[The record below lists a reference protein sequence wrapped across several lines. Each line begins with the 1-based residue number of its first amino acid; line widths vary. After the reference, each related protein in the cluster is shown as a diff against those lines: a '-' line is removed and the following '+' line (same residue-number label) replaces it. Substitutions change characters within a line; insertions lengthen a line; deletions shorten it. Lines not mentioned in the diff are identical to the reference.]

1 MNRIILYISSFFNK
15 NINKSTSIPLGRW
28 NIDKCINKINIKIDM
43 SNNDHCGTCHN
54 YLTNKIISN

>member
-15 NINKSTSIPLGRW
+15 NINKTNSIPLGRW

-43 SNNDHCGTCHN
+43 SNNDHCGTCNN

>member
-1 MNRIILYISSFFNK
+1 MNKIILYIFSFLNK
-15 NINKSTSIPLGRW
+15 NINKTNSIPLGRW

-54 YLTNKIISN
+54 YLTNKVISN

>member
-1 MNRIILYISSFFNK
+1 MNRIIIFITSFINK
-15 NINKSTSIPLGRW
+15 NMKKSTGIPLGRW
-28 NIDKCINKINIKIDM
+28 NIDKCMNKINIKIDM

>member
-1 MNRIILYISSFFNK
+1 MNKIILYIFSFLHK
-15 NINKSTSIPLGRW
+15 NINKTNSIPLGRW